1 LIETAAIIRSL
12 LMSQSKSGLS
22 ASIKK
27 CSLAHRLDV
36 GVLHLVHAG
45 LSGGA
50 YSLQKCDDVGIEPIG
65 DPGRLPVLRLHRDCV
80 VSENLARFWN
90 V

>member
-1 LIETAAIIRSL
+1 
-12 LMSQSKSGLS
+12 MSQSEFGLS

-27 CSLAHRLDV
+27 SSLAHRLDV
-36 GVLHLVHAG
+36 GVQHLVHAG
-45 LSGGA
+45 LLGGA
-50 YSLQKCDDVGIEPIG
+50 YSLEKSDDVGIEPIG
-65 DPGRLPVLRLHRDCV
+65 DPGRLPALRLHRDCV